1 MTILVFFKEVFTSQW
16 RVKDFFILF
25 IFSILLDWHILL
37 LFLRHAVF
45 FLWLCWKSRSLWWG
59 WKYGGYRVMETGV
72 LGSMCSLVQ
81 QKLLQGISRLLQ
93 SVRRI
98 PCSVAVFFYNVDY
111 LWSERFLEPLLII
124 LSDIY
129 CNTFFINA
137 KLSSWSPRTQAW
149 T

>member
-1 MTILVFFKEVFTSQW
+1 M
-16 RVKDFFILF
+16 
-25 IFSILLDWHILL
+25 H
-37 LFLRHAVF
+37 
-45 FLWLCWKSRSLWWG
+45 
-59 WKYGGYRVMETGV
+59 
-72 LGSMCSLVQ
+72 SLVQ

-98 PCSVAVFFYNVDY
+98 PCSVAAFFYNVDY